1 MKRTKIVC
9 TIGPASEKPE
19 ILEELIKSGMN
30 VMRLNFSHGD
40 YEEHLGKINTL
51 KELNKK
57 LDTNVAF
64 MLDTKGPEIR
74 TTDFADDAK
83 HTFNQ
88 GDKVTLTTRDIKGD
102 NDTLGITYKGLPN
115 DVEVGGHILID
126 DGLMDLVIDSIEETE
141 IHCTVQNGATIK
153 GRRGVNVPGAKLKLE
168 AMTEKDK
175 SDLKFGVENDCEFI
189 AASFIRKAQDV
200 IDMRNYLDSIGGNRV
215 KIVSKIENQEGLDNF
230 KEILKVSDG
239 IMVARGDLGVE
250 IPEELVPAA
259 QKMMIKETTAAG
271 KFVITA
277 TQMLESMQH
286 NPRATRAEV
295 SDVANAVYDG
305 TSATMLSGESAQGD
319 YPREAVKTMAK
330 IDEASEK
337 DICYWNRFK
346 KKNLVKLT
354 NFDKIEVS
362 DDDFEFKKQANFAVC
377 CSAMFANADA
387 IIAVSKDGVTPSLLS
402 SFRPACPIF
411 AITSDSKTYKQMAIE
426 NNVTAIYVE
435 NTTEYDELLE
445 KGIEILKS
453 KGLLKENDTVV
464 LSGGLS
470 KEDNQTKKFLSNQ
483 STGTI
488 IKI

>member
-19 ILEELIKSGMN
+19 ILEALIKSGMN

-40 YEEHLGKINTL
+40 YEEHQAKINTL
-51 KELNKK
+51 RELNKK
-57 LDTNVAF
+57 LNTNVAF

-74 TTDFADDAK
+74 TTYFADDAK
-83 HTFNQ
+83 HTFNE

-102 NDTLGITYKGLPN
+102 DSTLGITYKGLPN

-126 DGLMDLVIDSIEETE
+126 DGLMDLLIESIEGTE
-141 IHCTVQNGATIK
+141 INCKVLNSATIK

-200 IDMRNYLDSIGGNRV
+200 IDMRNYLKSVGGDRV

-230 KEILKVSDG
+230 KEILEVSDG

-259 QKMMIKETTAAG
+259 QKMMIKETAAAG

-330 IDEASEK
+330 IDEATEK

-346 KKNLVKLT
+346 KRNIDYFKN
-354 NFDKIEVS
+354 IEKATS
-362 DDDFEFKKQANFAVC
+362 IDNELEFKKQANFAVC

-402 SFRPACPIF
+402 SFRPGCPIYVV
-411 AITSDSKTYKQMAIE
+411 TSDAKTYKQMAVE
-426 NNVTAIYVE
+426 NNVTAILIE
-435 NTTEYDELLE
+435 NTEDYDALLE
-445 KGIEILKS
+445 KGIEELKS
-453 KGLLKENDTVV
+453 RGLVKSNDTVV
-464 LSGGLS
+464 LSGGIS
-470 KEDNQTKKFLSNQ
+470 KEANNSKKFLSNQ

-488 IKI
+488 IRI